1 MNFFFGIKTGN
12 FYSKINIPK
21 FNNDGKLLFNN
32 YSIYQCVPEENSWKI
47 SSVKCGVNNEF
58 FFIDKDQIDNNKI
71 FFISN
76 EDQLK
81 NKQAVFNVNELK
93 NFNPVTDKN
102 VVEFRSNLKVCLLD
116 GGVSSYQ
123 SEYSY
128 KMTLRK
134 GSILSPLDVLL
145 NKNADENYIIFRNI
159 HVKPLIESYFMY
171 LINKDKKK
179 VVERFE
185 IKSNTTN
192 LIKIKNKYLGLNLY
206 LFTKDILGIPL
217 YLSIKEKH
225 MSMEHT
231 HPPMHY
237 LFGPNAFKAI
247 NNVKKEFEIIV
258 NEKFF

>member
-1 MNFFFGIKTGN
+1 
-12 FYSKINIPK
+12 
-21 FNNDGKLLFNN
+21 
-32 YSIYQCVPEENSWKI
+32 
-47 SSVKCGVNNEF
+47 
-58 FFIDKDQIDNNKI
+58 
-71 FFISN
+71 
-76 EDQLK
+76 
-81 NKQAVFNVNELK
+81 
-93 NFNPVTDKN
+93 
-102 VVEFRSNLKVCLLD
+102 
-116 GGVSSYQ
+116 
-123 SEYSY
+123 
-128 KMTLRK
+128 MTLRK

-171 LINKDKKK
+171 LINKDKKRI
-179 VVERFE
+179 VERFE

-225 MSMEHT
+225 MSLEHT